1 MGKMKIAIVL
11 VSIQFMTA
19 CMSTGGIYGN
29 PPGTA
34 TPDAVQPRISAPD
47 RLPDDCIPK
56 TTDRQVAE
64 VTRVI
69 DGDTIEVKM
78 DGRTY
83 RVRYIGMDTPEM
95 DDSRADVRAMAK
107 AAKEYNGELVAE
119 KTVLMVKDT
128 SETDQYDRLLRY
140 IISDGVFVNNDLVQK
155 GYAES
160 FTYPPDVACSKIFNQ
175 AEKIAR
181 RADLG
186 IWKP

>member
-1 MGKMKIAIVL
+1 
-11 VSIQFMTA
+11 
-19 CMSTGGIYGN
+19 
-29 PPGTA
+29 
-34 TPDAVQPRISAPD
+34 
-47 RLPDDCIPK
+47 
-56 TTDRQVAE
+56 
-64 VTRVI
+64 
-69 DGDTIEVKM
+69 
-78 DGRTY
+78 
-83 RVRYIGMDTPEM
+83 
-95 DDSRADVRAMAK
+95 
-107 AAKEYNGELVAE
+107 
-119 KTVLMVKDT
+119 MVKDT